1 MTYPIAPIKPAAGTT
16 HQIKA
21 AKALEPASKEMW
33 DVMKK
38 SLVLRG
44 RKCPLALLIPLD
56 RIAFIEARELLMSPF
71 GFTPDDEPADKPEDS
86 NSQDLNAMMRQMQ
99 EQIQKQFEQLGLNP
113 AGTNLAGFV
122 NPFAS
127 FTSAPQESLPPTVV
141 RDTAKKFV
149 QVQGSQPIG
158 TRDVT
163 VVDNAFEI
171 ADLWLNE
178 ATVFPATTG
187 NTSQRAVSR
196 LDWVDETL
204 KGWQSTMEPLATGL
218 ATAISGL
225 LDDAM
230 AQQSQ
235 DSTESE
241 AIAAPMGAIAGLLRT
256 FIGSLIATQ
265 LGQAIGSI
273 SATATGAHD
282 VALPLLDP
290 ARPLL
295 IPENIEKWSAD
306 LEIPKS
312 EIYLFHALREASI
325 ARLFAHNPWLV
336 SYIRSAIVDYGG
348 GIHID
353 MEAIQRQAEEA
364 MQNFDPS
371 QLNPESGENS
381 FSIALNNGIFT
392 PEETP
397 SQRAALSKLET
408 ALALVDGWADEVTT
422 LAAGDRLPSLTQL
435 REMYRRQR
443 ATSAPSQ
450 QLFKTLLGLEVRPKL
465 AREASAFWQKVRE
478 SNGLAARDNI
488 WSSILPTEQEL
499 LDPEKFLASSEIPDD
514 LSGLL

>member
-1 MTYPIAPIKPAAGTT
+1 
-16 HQIKA
+16 
-21 AKALEPASKEMW
+21 
-33 DVMKK
+33 
-38 SLVLRG
+38 
-44 RKCPLALLIPLD
+44 
-56 RIAFIEARELLMSPF
+56 MSPF
-71 GFTPDDEPADKPEDS
+71 GFTPDDGDEENGKPE
-86 NSQDLNAMMRQMQ
+86 DLNAMMRQMQ
-99 EQIQKQFEQLGLNP
+99 EQIQKQFEQLGINP
-113 AGTNLAGFV
+113 AGFV

-127 FTSAPQESLPPTVV
+127 FAQGSQDALPQAVV
-141 RDTAKKFV
+141 RATAKKFV
-149 QVQGSQPIG
+149 QAQGSQPIG
-158 TRDVT
+158 TKDVT

-178 ATVFPATTG
+178 ATVFPATSRT
-187 NTSQRAVSR
+187 TSQRSVSR
-196 LDWVDETL
+196 LDWVDVTL
-204 KGWQSTMEPLATGL
+204 AGWQATMEPLATGL
-218 ATAISGL
+218 SSAISSL

-235 DSTESE
+235 DVDSGE
-241 AIAAPMGAIAGLLRT
+241 AMAAPMGAIAGLLRT

-265 LGQAIGSI
+265 LGQAIGGI

-282 VALPLLDP
+282 VGLPLLDP

-295 IPENIEKWSAD
+295 IPENIEKWSED

-312 EIYLFHALREASI
+312 EIYLFHALREAAV
-325 ARLFAHNPWLV
+325 ARLFESNPWLV
-336 SYIRSAIVDYGG
+336 SYIRSAIVDYGR

-371 QLNPESGENS
+371 QGSPETNENS
-381 FSIALNNGIFT
+381 FTIALNNGIFT

-397 SQRAALSKLET
+397 AQRAALSKLET

-422 LAAGDRLPSLTQL
+422 LAAGERLPALSQL
-435 REMYRRQR
+435 REMNRRQR

-450 QLFKTLLGLEVRPKL
+450 QLFKTLLGLEVTPKL

-478 SNGLAARDNI
+478 SKDVAARDQI
-488 WSSILPTEQEL
+488 WSGILPSAEEL
-499 LDPEKFLASSEIPDD
+499 LEAEKFLTSSEIPDD